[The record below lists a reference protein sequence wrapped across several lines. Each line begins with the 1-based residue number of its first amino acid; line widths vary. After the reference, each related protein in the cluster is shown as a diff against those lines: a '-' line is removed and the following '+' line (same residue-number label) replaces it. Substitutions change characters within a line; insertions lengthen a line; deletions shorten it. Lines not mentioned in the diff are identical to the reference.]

1 MDEHALRVLEY
12 DKVLVRLAALTSFS
26 GGHELALGL
35 TPSPDYEVVVERQH
49 MLAEAMRL
57 RAARLPLNLNS
68 ALDVRALLDKAG
80 LGGALDGEELLAVA
94 ATQRVA
100 QQARGVLTRVA
111 TQYPRLGGLGEDLI
125 EHEKVVSEIGAALDL
140 RGEVVDGASPALTML
155 RRNIK
160 VAHDRLQSRLQ
171 EFLASSAGRLAAQ
184 ESLVTLR
191 DGRYVIPIK
200 ADFRGEV
207 RGIVHDVSSSGA
219 TVFVE
224 PLAVVDLGN
233 QWREYQIE
241 ERREV
246 ERILRRLSEVV
257 GAVAA
262 DLAANVTLLAQ
273 LDLAL
278 ASARLAEELAPAGMG
293 VLPQAGPAGADVEE
307 AERSRA
313 GRTGVTPH
321 PSPHPRGERGQE
333 EESFPRGE
341 RRQDEGPP
349 SRGERTRVA
358 AGQRQ
363 QLGPEAW
370 LQRSPGRL
378 ELREAR
384 HPLLSAPV
392 PISLHLGGEDRV
404 LLITGPNTGG
414 KTVALKTAGL
424 LCLMAQS
431 GLPVPAE
438 AGSTLPV
445 FEEVLADI
453 GDEQSIEQ
461 SLSTFSGHLRNVIA
475 LLQRAGP
482 KSLVLLDELAAGTDP
497 EEGAAL
503 ARALLQHL
511 LESGALTMAT
521 THHGELKLF
530 AHATPGVV
538 NAAVEFDSV
547 TLAPTYRIAMG
558 VPGRSNA
565 LAIAARLGL
574 PESILRSAQESL
586 APEEAAME
594 SLLAE
599 LHREREAALQARQ
612 AEEQARRRAE
622 DARRNIEQRLAG
634 IDEERARR
642 LDEAAIALEAEVDAA
657 RAALQR
663 AQRLTERRL
672 VADVTPEGTA
682 EAREAIG
689 QAAETAKRIRKR
701 SRRRRRDGL
710 RQDQI
715 VPGAEVWLQG
725 IPMAAEVLT
734 KPDARGEL
742 DVTFGGLRARVGV
755 GQVVRVQ
762 AAAPKPVERTVIPR
776 APAYAAQ
783 EIEVRGQTLD
793 EALPLIDKFL
803 DDGFR
808 AGVPRL
814 RVVHGKG
821 TGKMRNA
828 VRSMLTKH
836 PLVKGF
842 EFAEPRDG
850 GEGVTVVEMA
860 LG

>member
-1 MDEHALRVLEY
+1 
-12 DKVLVRLAALTSFS
+12 
-26 GGHELALGL
+26 
-35 TPSPDYEVVVERQH
+35 
-49 MLAEAMRL
+49 
-57 RAARLPLNLNS
+57 
-68 ALDVRALLDKAG
+68 
-80 LGGALDGEELLAVA
+80 
-94 ATQRVA
+94 
-100 QQARGVLTRVA
+100 
-111 TQYPRLGGLGEDLI
+111 
-125 EHEKVVSEIGAALDL
+125 
-140 RGEVVDGASPALTML
+140 
-155 RRNIK
+155 
-160 VAHDRLQSRLQ
+160 
-171 EFLASSAGRLAAQ
+171 
-184 ESLVTLR
+184 
-191 DGRYVIPIK
+191 
-200 ADFRGEV
+200 
-207 RGIVHDVSSSGA
+207 
-219 TVFVE
+219 
-224 PLAVVDLGN
+224 
-233 QWREYQIE
+233 
-241 ERREV
+241 
-246 ERILRRLSEVV
+246 
-257 GAVAA
+257 
-262 DLAANVTLLAQ
+262 
-273 LDLAL
+273 
-278 ASARLAEELAPAGMG
+278 
-293 VLPQAGPAGADVEE
+293 
-307 AERSRA
+307 
-313 GRTGVTPH
+313 
-321 PSPHPRGERGQE
+321 
-333 EESFPRGE
+333 
-341 RRQDEGPP
+341 
-349 SRGERTRVA
+349 
-358 AGQRQ
+358 
-363 QLGPEAW
+363 
-370 LQRSPGRL
+370 
-378 ELREAR
+378 
-384 HPLLSAPV
+384 
-392 PISLHLGGEDRV
+392 V

-438 AGSTLPV
+438 PGSTLPV
-445 FEEVLADI
+445 LEEVLADI

-497 EEGAAL
+497 TEGAAL

-538 NAAVEFDSV
+538 NAAVEFDSA
-547 TLAPTYRIAMG
+547 TLAPTYRVVMG

-599 LHREREAALQARQ
+599 LHLEREAAQGARR
-612 AEEQARRRAE
+612 AEEQALRRAE

-642 LDEAAIALEAEVDAA
+642 LDEAALALETEVEMA
-657 RAALQR
+657 RQALQR
-663 AQRLTERRL
+663 AQRLAERRL
-672 VADVTPEGTA
+672 VAEVTPEETA

-701 SRRRRRDGL
+701 SRRRRRTGL
-710 RQDQI
+710 QTEQV

-725 IPMAAEVLT
+725 IPMPAEVLT

-742 DVTFGGLRARVGV
+742 DVTFGGLRARVGL

-762 AAAPKPVERTVIPR
+762 AAGPKPVERALIPR
-776 APAYAAQ
+776 APLYAAQ

-793 EALPLIDKFL
+793 EALPKIDKFL

-821 TGKMRNA
+821 TGKMKNA
-828 VRSMLTKH
+828 VRAMLTKH

-842 EFAEPRDG
+842 DFAAPNEG

>member
-1 MDEHALRVLEY
+1 MDEHARRVLEY
-12 DKVLVRLAALTSFS
+12 DKVLVRLAGLTSFS
-26 GGHELALGL
+26 GAHDLALDL
-35 TPSPDYEVVVERQH
+35 TPSPDYEVVLERQH
-49 MLAEAMRL
+49 VLAEAMRL
-57 RAARLPLNLNS
+57 RVARLPLNLNS
-68 ALDVRALLDKAG
+68 AVDVRPALAKAG
-80 LGGALDGEELLAVA
+80 LGGALDGQELLAVA

-100 QQARGVLTRVA
+100 QQARGVLSRVA
-111 TQYPRLGGLGEDLI
+111 AQYPRLGGLGEDLI
-125 EHEKVVSEIGAALDL
+125 EREKVVAEIGAALDL

-171 EFLASSAGRLAAQ
+171 EFLGSAAGRLAAQ

-246 ERILRRLSEVV
+246 ERILRRLSELV
-257 GAVAA
+257 GAVAD
-262 DLAANVTLLAQ
+262 DLSANVALLAQ
-273 LDLAL
+273 LDLVMA
-278 ASARLAEELAPAGMG
+278 AARLAEELSPAGMG
-293 VLPQAGPAGADVEE
+293 VLPSPALDERPDAPHPNPLPRGARGQERA
-307 AERSRA
+307 AERA
-313 GRTGVTPH
+313 QPGA
-321 PSPHPRGERGQE
+321 GERG
-333 EESFPRGE
+333 RE
-341 RRQDEGPP
+341 RADAEGLEP
-349 SRGERTRVA
+349 
-358 AGQRQ
+358 
-363 QLGPEAW
+363 GPETW
-370 LQRSPGRL
+370 LVRSPGRL

-384 HPLLSAPV
+384 HPLLGAPV
-392 PISLHLGGEDRV
+392 PISLHLGGEERV

-438 AGSTLPV
+438 PGSTLPV
-445 FEEVLADI
+445 LEEVLADI

-497 EEGAAL
+497 TEGAAL

-538 NAAVEFDSV
+538 NAAVEFDSA
-547 TLAPTYRIAMG
+547 TLAPTYRVVMG

-599 LHREREAALQARQ
+599 LHLEREAAQGARR
-612 AEEQARRRAE
+612 AEEQALRRAE

-642 LDEAAIALEAEVDAA
+642 LDEAALALETEVEMA
-657 RAALQR
+657 RQALQR
-663 AQRLTERRL
+663 AQRLAERRL
-672 VADVTPEGTA
+672 VAEVTPEETA

-701 SRRRRRDGL
+701 SRRRRRTGL
-710 RQDQI
+710 QTEQV

-725 IPMAAEVLT
+725 IPMPAEVLT

-742 DVTFGGLRARVGV
+742 DVTFGGLRARVGL

-762 AAAPKPVERTVIPR
+762 AAGPKPVERALIPR
-776 APAYAAQ
+776 APLYAAQ

-793 EALPLIDKFL
+793 EALPKIDKFL

-821 TGKMRNA
+821 TGKMKNA
-828 VRSMLTKH
+828 VRAMLTKH

-842 EFAEPRDG
+842 DFAAPNEG